1 MSERLDLLDYRL
13 LDEFQRSLPLEQRPF
28 AIIGQSLSITEA
40 EVINRF
46 AALAA
51 QGYISRIGATIRP
64 NTAGASTL
72 AAMAVPQGDV
82 EKVAAVVSAE
92 AGVNHSYLREDE
104 WNLWFVAT
112 APNPDEL
119 QAMLDRLSARTGHR
133 ILDLR
138 LRQPFNIDLGF
149 SLTGRNIPR
158 PDCLLPRPEAI
169 RSEHRP
175 LLQLVASGMP
185 LVARPYAAM
194 AAELS
199 CHEEE
204 VIGHLGD
211 LIAAGIITRLGV
223 IVRHRAIG
231 WTANAMVVW
240 NMPEQQIAQAGPLA
254 ARFPGVTLCYQRRAI
269 HGVWPYTLYNMVHA
283 RSRDEALAVVQGLQT
298 IPEFIGI
305 AHRVL
310 FSTRCFKQTG
320 ALLHR
325 REAAA

>member
-1 MSERLDLLDYRL
+1 MSDRLDLLDYRL
-13 LDEFQRSLPLEQRPF
+13 LDEFQRGLALEQQPF
-28 AIIGQSLSITEA
+28 AIIGRSLNVTEA
-40 EVINRF
+40 EVINRLATL
-46 AALAA
+46 AAL
-51 QGYISRIGATIRP
+51 GYISRIGATIRP

-72 AAMAVPQGDV
+72 AAMSVPPRDV
-82 EKVAAVVSAE
+82 ERVAEVIGAE
-92 AGVNHSYLREDE
+92 AGVNHSYLREDD

-112 APNPDEL
+112 APGSDEL
-119 QAMLDRLSARTGHR
+119 QAMLDRLSARTGLR

-149 SLTGRNIPR
+149 SLTGRKMPR
-158 PDCLLPRPEAI
+158 RECLPPRPEVI

-194 AAELS
+194 AAELG

-204 VIGHLGD
+204 VMGHLGD
-211 LIAAGIITRLGV
+211 LVAAGIITRLGV

-240 NMPEQQIAQAGPLA
+240 NMPERQIAQAGPVA
-254 ARFPGVTLCYQRRAI
+254 AGFPGVTLCYQRRAVP
-269 HGVWPYTLYNMVHA
+269 GVWPYTLYNMIHA
-283 RSRDEALAVVQGLQT
+283 RSRDEALAVVQGLQAL
-298 IPEFIGI
+298 PEFFGI
-305 AHRVL
+305 THRVL